1 MPQKQIYFLIQFSP
15 TTKEPIQKTCPAV
28 GAPVTPSITKTN
40 GNTGNEGTA
49 TTTEAPKKDNKL
61 TKEEGLLFNDER

>member
-1 MPQKQIYFLIQFSP
+1 MQQKQIHLLIQFSP
-15 TTKEPIQKTCPAV
+15 TTKEPIQSTCSNV

-40 GNTGNEGTA
+40 RNTGNEGAA
-49 TTTEAPKKDNKL
+49 TTTEAPNKDNKL